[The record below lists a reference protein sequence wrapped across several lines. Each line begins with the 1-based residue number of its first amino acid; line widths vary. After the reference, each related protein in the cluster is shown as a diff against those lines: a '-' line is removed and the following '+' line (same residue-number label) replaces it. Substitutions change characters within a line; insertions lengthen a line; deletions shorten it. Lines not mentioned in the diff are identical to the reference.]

1 MSTYLNCEE
10 EKKVKLTND
19 ELAMLILHMSIMR
32 KEIKKALKRNYGLF
46 EVKKKMNVYDSI
58 LDKITSFNEKKTLHD
73 IALDD
78 DELSMLHAF
87 LSSYTVEIERQAQ
100 RENMNVEN
108 SEVFQLLS
116 HILSKVEGMQI
127 AKMC

>member
-1 MSTYLNCEE
+1 ME
-10 EKKVKLTND
+10 LTND

-32 KEIKKALKRNYGLF
+32 KEIKKALKRNYGFF
-46 EVKKKMNVYDSI
+46 EAKKKMNVYDSI

-78 DELSMLHAF
+78 EELSMLHAF

-100 RENMNVEN
+100 KENMNVEN

-127 AKMC
+127 AKMH

>member
-1 MSTYLNCEE
+1 M
-10 EKKVKLTND
+10 KLTND

-32 KEIKKALKRNYGLF
+32 KEIKKALKRNYGFF
-46 EVKKKMNVYDSI
+46 EGKKKMNVYDSI

-73 IALDD
+73 TTLDD
-78 DELSMLHAF
+78 EELGMLHAF

-100 RENMNVEN
+100 KENVNVEN

-116 HILSKVEGMQI
+116 HILSKVEGMKI